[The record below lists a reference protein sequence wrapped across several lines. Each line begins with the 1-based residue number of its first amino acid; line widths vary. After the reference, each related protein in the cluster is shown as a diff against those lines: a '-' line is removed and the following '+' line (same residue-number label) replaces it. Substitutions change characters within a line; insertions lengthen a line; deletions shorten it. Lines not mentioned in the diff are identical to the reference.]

1 MDEIF
6 KITRLKSPES
16 SQSQGEAG
24 GGCARREE
32 PAGRVGA
39 APREGQVDP
48 EETLSAG
55 RIGGDLWGRGGDQKL
70 RKKSNKGRELW
81 GLSN

>member
-1 MDEIF
+1 MLDEIF

-24 GGCARREE
+24 GGSARREE

-39 APREGQVDP
+39 APRVR
-48 EETLSAG
+48 G
-55 RIGGDLWGRGGDQKL
+55 RWIL
-70 RKKSNKGRELW
+70 RKLCQQEESEATFGAAGVTRN
-81 GLSN
+81 